1 MARKKKKDQLS
12 VVGLLSAILRN
23 TAQQRSLAK
32 GRDKKALKIEK
43 KAEKARQK
51 HRKALEPKDKR
62 TPEEIRTEIDSTRG
76 ELVGTVAAI
85 KTDLSLPTRARLLM
99 AHLSK
104 KVPRDLK
111 GEPEASVIAGSVLAS
126 GLGVVGLAAFV
137 GGKVSTRTRQRE
149 ARAELETDPRRR

>member
-1 MARKKKKDQLS
+1 MARKKKDQLS

-23 TAQQRSLAK
+23 SAQQRSLAK

-51 HRKALEPKDKR
+51 HRKALEPKDER
-62 TPEEIRTEIDSTRG
+62 TPEDIRAEIDSTRG

-85 KTDLSLPTRARLLM
+85 KTDLSLPTRARLLR

-104 KVPRDLK
+104 RVPRDLK
-111 GEPEASVIAGSVLAS
+111 GEPEATVIAGSVLAG
-126 GLGVVGLAAFV
+126 GLGIVGLSAYV
-137 GGKVSTRTRQRE
+137 GGKVSSRARRRE
-149 ARAELETDPRRR
+149 ARTELETKPRRR